1 MRAPSGFVQ
10 HMREWAGSV
19 PIDAQLIAEVREAIR
34 VQCSAI
40 PAYCYDAPLRA
51 AEYERTAR
59 RAISS
64 VMIANFPNSLKSFRV
79 KNNGWPY
86 AHCIISQGE
95 AIIEFSFSETDAWM
109 GGFCCEPVRILM
121 DTKAPN
127 AKPLK
132 QRVREVFGLGR
143 AEQDDT
149 GDELLLTQP
158 VQQPAEQE
166 QTATVAAT
174 APASAPAT
182 AKPLPPGMPSKQFTR
197 R

>member
-1 MRAPSGFVQ
+1 MRGAAGFLQ
-10 HMREWAGSV
+10 HMREWSGSL

-40 PAYCYDAPLRA
+40 PAWCYDPPLRA
-51 AEYERTAR
+51 PEYERTAR

-64 VMIANFPNSLKSFRV
+64 VLIANFPNSLKSFRV
-79 KNNGWPY
+79 KGDRWPY

-109 GGFCCEPVRILM
+109 GGICCEPVRILM

-143 AEQDDT
+143 AEQADT
-149 GDELLLTQP
+149 GEELLLTQP
-158 VQQPAEQE
+158 APQPVTQEPSEQE
-166 QTATVAAT
+166 
-174 APASAPAT
+174 PAT
-182 AKPLPPGMPSKQFTR
+182 PAPSKPLPPGMQAKQFTR